1 MSFDA
6 KAKMEKTLEGIK
18 NEMNTIRTGRASA
31 SLLERVQVEYYGSMM
46 PINQLARIQVLEGT
60 QLVVKPYDRS
70 ITKAIGHAIAAANLG
85 LNPLTEADLVR
96 INVPQLTQE
105 RREQLAKEA
114 QKYGEEAKVAIRNI
128 RRDANDALKKL
139 IKANEITEDEQEE
152 GEEEIQKMTDKYIGQ
167 IDKDVEAKTKEIM
180 TV

>member
-1 MSFDA
+1 MA
-6 KAKMEKTLEGIK
+6 EYLEIAEEKMMDTVDNLES
-18 NEMNTIRTGRASA
+18 NLRVLRTGRASA

-128 RRDANDALKKL
+128 RRDAMDYLKKL
-139 IKANEITEDEQEE
+139 GKGDDISEDEV
-152 GEEEIQKMTDKYIGQ
+152 
-167 IDKDVEAKTKEIM
+167 KDLEKDLNDLVVRASS
-180 TV
+180 